1 MVDKS
6 ARDGAFSSITQ
17 TMVRFRFV
25 LIKLI
30 NEDSGCYKFGIYVAL
45 TDSEEKNY
53 SGSWVRKKENP
64 MMKLKPIN
72 DRVVLK
78 RMDEETKSK
87 GGIIIPD
94 TAKKKPQRGEVVAV
108 GSGKQDRNGRRI
120 SLDLKEKDRVFFG
133 KYSGTEINVEGTD
146 YLILKAEDILCVI
159 E

>member
-1 MVDKS
+1 MLDKS
-6 ARDGAFSSITQ
+6 GADGAFGSITQ
-17 TMVRFRFV
+17 TMARFRFV

-45 TDSEEKNY
+45 TDSEEEND
-53 SGSWVRKKENP
+53 SGNWVHKKEIP
-64 MMKLKPIN
+64 VIKLRPIN

-78 RMDEETKSK
+78 RMDEETKST

-120 SLDLKEKDRVFFG
+120 SLDLKEKDRVFFR
-133 KYSGTEINVEGTD
+133 KYSGTEINIEGTD